1 MKLNRL
7 KVAPMEVQ
15 AGTCK
20 NEVALW
26 KVTNAF
32 IKREMRQFLI
42 SFMCPLK
49 SRSPQEG
56 TIPVNSLI
64 EL

>member
-32 IKREMRQFLI
+32 IKREM
-42 SFMCPLK
+42 
-49 SRSPQEG
+49 
-56 TIPVNSLI
+56 
-64 EL
+64 